1 MEQSNNHILISD
13 LSEEYT
19 DALCNGNPDKSFCRG
34 SIAAAYIIGAE
45 ETLQRISEVIRMSSL
60 VGGLTPT
67 QSGTLLRMIEDIEN
81 RPKAIATCRN

>member
-34 SIAAAYIIGAE
+34 SIAAAYVIGAE
-45 ETLQRISEVIRMSSL
+45 ETLQ
-60 VGGLTPT
+60 
-67 QSGTLLRMIEDIEN
+67 
-81 RPKAIATCRN
+81 